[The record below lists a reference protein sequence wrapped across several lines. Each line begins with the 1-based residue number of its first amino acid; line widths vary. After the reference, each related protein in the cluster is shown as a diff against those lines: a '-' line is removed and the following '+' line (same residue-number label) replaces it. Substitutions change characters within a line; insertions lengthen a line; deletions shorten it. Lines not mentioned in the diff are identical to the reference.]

1 MTRSGTSPR
10 SWLSGWSGRLTCSST
25 RPGHDA
31 ELLIQC
37 RVLRPESLKQRM
49 LECWE
54 AEAAEYD
61 EIGDFTQELA
71 ERRIKSGSRSD
82 RVTELLTKCRV
93 LRPESL
99 KQRMLEC
106 WEAEAAEYD
115 EVGDFTQELAE
126 RLVRQADLQ
135 PNQSVPLS
143 S

>member
-1 MTRSGTSPR
+1 
-10 SWLSGWSGRLTCSST
+10 
-25 RPGHDA
+25 
-31 ELLIQC
+31 
-37 RVLRPESLKQRM
+37 M

-54 AEAAEYD
+54 A
-61 EIGDFTQELA
+61 
-71 ERRIKSGSRSD
+71 RSGTFSWSWLSASSRSQD
-82 RVTELLTKCRV
+82 CSKTYYAEFLIKCRV
-93 LRPESL
+93 LRPESP